1 MFETDMLSADGG
13 FAVVCSLLYFIR
25 AGPGVWE
32 AARVKVII
40 LFLRTVPK
48 IIFRAVSTVSTFCGP
63 VDIFFLNK
71 IESVNI

>member
-1 MFETDMLSADGG
+1 MVVV
-13 FAVVCSLLYFIR
+13 VVCSLLYFIR

-40 LFLRTVPK
+40 LLLRTVPK
-48 IIFRAVSTVSTFCGP
+48 IIFSAVSTQPSVVLS
-63 VDIFFLNK
+63 IFFVNK